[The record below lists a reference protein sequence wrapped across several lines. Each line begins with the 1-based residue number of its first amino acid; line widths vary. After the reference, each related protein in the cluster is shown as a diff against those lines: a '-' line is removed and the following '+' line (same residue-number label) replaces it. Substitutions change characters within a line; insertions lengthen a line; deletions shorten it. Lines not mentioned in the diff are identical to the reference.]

1 MATTHV
7 PLLGT
12 FIITQK
18 NAGVF
23 KKLLRFFAKRD
34 RMENGKENV
43 YFRLTTILM
52 LIQR

>member
-43 YFRLTTILM
+43 YFRLTTIL
-52 LIQR
+52 IFTQR

>member
-12 FIITQK
+12 LIITKK

-34 RMENGKENV
+34 RMKNGKENV
-43 YFRLTTILM
+43 YFRLATF
-52 LIQR
+52 